1 MSYSAS
7 PSAIS
12 TIRGLSANK
21 NNMEEYK
28 SIYKQIIAT
37 QTAENKA
44 SMTKAG
50 GLVVPTLDF
59 RKIEEIR

>member
-1 MSYSAS
+1 
-7 PSAIS
+7 
-12 TIRGLSANK
+12 
-21 NNMEEYK
+21 MEEYK